1 MTDLAIIIP
10 AYKIDFFERT
20 LQSLANQTCKDF
32 TVYVGEDCSP
42 ADFKGLIDQYQ
53 DQLDIHYIK
62 FETNMGGKDLVA
74 QWERCVDLSQG
85 EPWLWLF
92 SDDDELEP
100 TCVEC
105 FYKTITDNPG
115 TSLVH
120 FDVKVIDERGD
131 QVMDKQFV
139 KEDFAE
145 HYTSKEYAK
154 ARLQYKIN
162 SFVVEY
168 VFRKETFMNCGRFQ
182 NFDMAWGSD
191 DATWIKLSK
200 ENGITTTK
208 GARVRWRLS
217 SANIT
222 PRRNP
227 ETMRRK
233 LNSVINYINFLD
245 GQFDDRS
252 LETLYYWY
260 YIHALYNAMKEC
272 AWSDIKNAVLTYKE
286 NRKDYVPVW
295 SWGMIHKLIYKNK

>member
-1 MTDLAIIIP
+1 MSNLAIIIP

-20 LQSLANQTCKDF
+20 LVSLANQTCKDF
-32 TVYVGEDCSP
+32 TVYVGDDCSP
-42 ADFKGLIDQYQ
+42 ADFKGLIDKYRG
-53 DQLDIHYIK
+53 QLDIHYTK

-100 TCVEC
+100 NCVEQ
-105 FYKTITDNPG
+105 FYKAITEHPE

-120 FDVKVIDERGD
+120 FDVKVIDAEG
-131 QVMDKQFV
+131 QTVTNKQFV
-139 KEDFAE
+139 KADFAT
-145 HYTSKEYAK
+145 HYTAKEYAK

-168 VFRKETFMNCGRFQ
+168 VFRRDTFMKCGRFQ

-208 GARVRWRLS
+208 GAHVRWRLS
-217 SANIT
+217 DANIT

-227 ETMRRK
+227 DTMLRK
-233 LNSVINYINFLD
+233 LYSVINYLNFLD
-245 GQFDDRS
+245 SQFKDTSMER
-252 LETLYYWY
+252 LYYWY

-272 AWSDIKNAVLTYKE
+272 EWGGINHAISLYKQK
-286 NRKDYVPVW
+286 RKDYMPRVCW
-295 SWGMIHKLIYKNK
+295 SLIHLIVHNK